1 MSQADTDQNSLTETF
16 SLVVDQYEHLWLKTK
31 LEGLPLAIDLGPQD
45 AAFDIMAATMSENGF
60 EYHSVHEHEAADND
74 Q

>member
-1 MSQADTDQNSLTETF
+1 MSPTETNQNSLEENF

-31 LEGLPLAIDLGPQD
+31 LEGLPLAIDLGPKG
-45 AAFDIMAATMSENGF
+45 AAFRTMAATMSENDF
-60 EYHSVHEHEAADND
+60 EYQAVHEHEAADND